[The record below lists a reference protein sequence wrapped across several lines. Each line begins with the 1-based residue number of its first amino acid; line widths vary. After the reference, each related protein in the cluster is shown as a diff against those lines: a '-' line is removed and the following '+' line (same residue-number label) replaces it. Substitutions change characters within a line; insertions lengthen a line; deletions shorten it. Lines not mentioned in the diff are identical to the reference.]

1 MKRIAPTLALAL
13 CSLVAID
20 ADAKKPKRAA
30 EPAAEVVAE
39 APAIAPGSVEEAAQ
53 TDASLK
59 AMLDAVPT
67 EQRSRIATMPVIA
80 FDAAM
85 MKAEHSRTFS
95 DEELQEIVFPIATFG
110 LAARWN
116 PEMADALANVAPELR
131 DEATRA
137 TLARF
142 DAIADVPREQLE
154 PADRRVVDAL
164 DAGFAKAA
172 MKDVVLAHGDI
183 TLGDS
188 LATLHL
194 GDDYELIG
202 AADALHIIVDEWGNP
217 TPSNAPLGMI
227 VPRGTSPLAPDAWAV
242 VVTYIEEGH
251 VEDDDADDIDYD
263 ELMSEMK
270 SGNAE
275 ENAER
280 RRLGLEELTMVGW
293 AASPHYDGTNHRL
306 YWACELL
313 AGTSK
318 ARVLN
323 YDVRVLGR
331 KGVLSLNAVGSMDQL
346 DAIGPT
352 MEHLLAAVEMQQ
364 GSRYEDFDPDLDA
377 VAAYGIGG
385 LVAGKLAMKAGIFA
399 GLLKVLIAA
408 KKAVVLAIVAI
419 GAGVAS
425 WLKKRRG

>member
-20 ADAKKPKRAA
+20 ADAKKPKRAP
-30 EPAAEVVAE
+30 EPAPTVE
-39 APAIAPGSVEEAAQ
+39 APVIAPGSVEEAAQ
-53 TDASLK
+53 KDASLT
-59 AMLDAVPT
+59 AMLASLPE
-67 EQRSRIATMPVIA
+67 EQRARIAAMPIIA

-85 MKAEHSRTFS
+85 QKDEHSQTFTE
-95 DEELQEIVFPIATFG
+95 EELQELVFPVATIG
-110 LAARWN
+110 LLARWN
-116 PEMADALANVAPELR
+116 PEMADTLASIRAELR
-131 DEATRA
+131 DEVSRTTTRH
-137 TLARF
+137 L
-142 DAIADVPREQLE
+142 DAIANVPREDLAPE
-154 PADRRVVDAL
+154 DRRILEAL
-164 DAGFAKAA
+164 DAGFAKAS
-172 MKDVVLAHGDI
+172 MKDIVMSHGDVAI
-183 TLGDS
+183 GDA

-202 AADALHIIVDEWGNP
+202 AEDALHILVDKWGNP
-217 TPSNAPLGMI
+217 RPANAPLGMI
-227 VPRGTSPLAPDAWAV
+227 VPRGMSPLAPDAWAV
-242 VVTYIEEGH
+242 IVTYVAEGH
-251 VEDDDADDIDYD
+251 VEDDDAEDIDYD
-263 ELMSEMK
+263 ELMQEMK
-270 SGNAE
+270 AADAE
-275 ENAER
+275 DNAER

-293 AASPHYDGTNHRL
+293 AASPRYDATHHRL
-306 YWACELL
+306 YWACELV

-346 DAIGPT
+346 APIGTT

-364 GSRYEDFDPDLDA
+364 GSRYEDFDPDLDE

-408 KKAVVLAIVAI
+408 KKAVILAVVAI

>member
-1 MKRIAPTLALAL
+1 MKRIATTLALAL

-20 ADAKKPKRAA
+20 ADARKPKRAP
-30 EPAAEVVAE
+30 EPAPAVVA
-39 APAIAPGSVEEAAQ
+39 APAIAPGSVEAAAQ
-53 TDASLK
+53 TDAPLH
-59 AMLDAVPT
+59 AMLEAIPA
-67 EQRSRIATMPVIA
+67 EQRARIAAMPIID

-85 MKAEHSRTFS
+85 MKAEHSRTFT
-95 DEELQEIVFPIATFG
+95 DEELQDTVFPIANFG
-110 LAARWN
+110 LVARWN
-116 PEMADALANVAPELR
+116 PEIADALANVEPALR
-131 DEATRA
+131 DEAARA
-137 TLARF
+137 TLAHF
-142 DAIADVPREQLE
+142 DQLADVPRDQLT
-154 PADRRVVDAL
+154 PDDRRVVDAL

-172 MKDVVLAHGDI
+172 MKDIVTAHGDVTI
-183 TLGDS
+183 GNA

-202 AADALHIIVDEWGNP
+202 AEDALHILVDKWGNP
-217 TPSNAPLGMI
+217 KPTNAPLGMI
-227 VPRGTSPLAPDAWAV
+227 VPRGMSPLAPDAWAV
-242 VVTYIEEGH
+242 VVTYLEEGH

-263 ELMSEMK
+263 ELMRDMK
-270 SGNAE
+270 AADAE
-275 ENAER
+275 DNAER
-280 RRLGLEELTMVGW
+280 RRLGLEELTIVGW
-293 AASPHYDGTNHRL
+293 AASPRYDATNHRL

-364 GSRYEDFDPDLDA
+364 GSRYQDFDPDLDE

-408 KKAVVLAIVAI
+408 KKAVILAVVAI
-419 GAGVAS
+419 GAGIAS